1 MRSFFQLPLITYI
14 NTTYIITTY
23 MLQTPAR
30 QKTFSKYQPD
40 DLDEDE
46 AYTIAEDKSR
56 WHHVSMIVNHAY
68 WKIKERTM
76 YFYYRYPYWL
86 QKL

>member
-1 MRSFFQLPLITYI
+1 MRSFCQLPLTAYIITTYI
-14 NTTYIITTY
+14 NTTY

-46 AYTIAEDKSR
+46 AYTIAKDESR
-56 WHHVSMIVNHAY
+56 WHHVSLIVKHTQ
-68 WKIKERTM
+68 WKIKKRAM
-76 YFYYRYPYWL
+76 SFL
-86 QKL
+86 

>member
-14 NTTYIITTY
+14 NTTYVITTY
-23 MLQTPAR
+23 MLQAPVR

-46 AYTIAEDKSR
+46 AYTIAKDESR
-56 WHHVSMIVNHAY
+56 WHHVSLIVKH
-68 WKIKERTM
+68 T
-76 YFYYRYPYWL
+76 
-86 QKL
+86 